1 MRHMIALAAVVAVA
15 ALTVPASA
23 QQGSG
28 KFCLKGPGTAMKCS
42 YQTMAACDQAKK
54 GGQSCIQN
62 SGATTG
68 AGSPTTKQK

>member
-1 MRHMIALAAVVAVA
+1 MIALAAIVAAA
-15 ALTVPASA
+15 ALTAPASA

-28 KFCLKGPGTAMKCS
+28 KFCLKGPGAAMNCG

-62 SGATTG
+62 SAATTG
-68 AGSPTTKQK
+68 AGSPTTTKQK